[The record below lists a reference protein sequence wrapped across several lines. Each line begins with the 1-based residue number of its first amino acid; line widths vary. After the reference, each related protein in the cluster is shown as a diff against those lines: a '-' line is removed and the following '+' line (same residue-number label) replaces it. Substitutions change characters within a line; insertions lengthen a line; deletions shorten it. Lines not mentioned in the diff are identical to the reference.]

1 MSPQLFLDPVDVWLF
16 RDSRPFSA
24 GSDHRAESLFPP
36 YPTVLQGAIRS
47 YQLALK
53 GVNLHDKNAVKNAVG
68 TSTDYG
74 SLRLRGPFLA
84 RRSSGK
90 VERFFPQPADAVS
103 VGPQQIERSDNPADL
118 PAGIKTSCRTP
129 KLIGLNDPL
138 SKGEGGLWLDKTQLL
153 DYLDGKRVEAV
164 KSEDLF
170 LRESRFGIGMD
181 SALGTTLQGALYEVV
196 FIRPREGVGL
206 TIEMD
211 GYPGWPQSGLL
222 SLGGES
228 RAAAFEQIEP
238 LPWPTPAGKLPKR
251 FKLYF
256 ATPAYFEAGWQPQ
269 SWKKFFTQPVD
280 LKAAAV
286 NRFESVGG
294 FDWAANPDQQ
304 HRAARRFV
312 PAGSVYYFESGRTES
327 GDTAEFEKTLIQN
340 AVTDFGSEIG
350 FGQVLVKEW

>member
-16 RDSRPFSA
+16 RDGRPFSA

-53 GVNLHDKNAVKNAVG
+53 GVNLHDKDAVENAVG
-68 TSTDYG
+68 SSTDYG

-84 RRSSGK
+84 RRSSGT

-103 VGPQQIERSDNPADL
+103 VGTHQIERSDKPAYL
-118 PAGIKTSCRTP
+118 PAGIKTSCPTP
-129 KLIGLNDPL
+129 QLIGFNDPL
-138 SKGEGGLWLDKTQLL
+138 RKGEGGLWLSENQLKG
-153 DYLDGKRVEAV
+153 YLDGKRAEAV
-164 KSEDLF
+164 ESKDLF

-181 SALGTTLQGALYEVV
+181 SALGTTLKGALYEVV
-196 FIRPREGVGL
+196 FIRPCEGVGL

-228 RAAAFEQIEP
+228 RAAAFEQYEQIDE
-238 LPWPTPAGKLPKR
+238 LPWLTPAVKMRKR

-269 SWKKFFTQPVD
+269 SWVKFFTQPVE

-294 FDWAANPDQQ
+294 FDWAADPNKQ

-312 PAGSVYYFESGRTES
+312 PAGSVYYFESDG
-327 GDTAEFEKTLIQN
+327 TANLRETLIQN